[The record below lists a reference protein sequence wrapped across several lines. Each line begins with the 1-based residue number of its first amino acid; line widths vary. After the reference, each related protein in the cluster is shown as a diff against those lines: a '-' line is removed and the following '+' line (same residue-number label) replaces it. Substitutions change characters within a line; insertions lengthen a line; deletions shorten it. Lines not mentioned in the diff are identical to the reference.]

1 MSCPTVPHYATS
13 QLLCGQWPPWSLM
26 SSGTR
31 GARWWLLSTIQ
42 GSVCQAKTSFQTDA
56 FGVRGSTLETH
67 CFGVPTALAEE
78 RVSCEV
84 SRAQCYLW
92 HRPSGKAGSC
102 PWTRGAGY
110 PLHGGPEDG
119 GFLLLAEGCPE
130 ACAEPWLS
138 TICLPSPAGFPEHL
152 CALHRSRGT
161 VGHLGARCPSHTSL
175 PIAHGCEVGSP
186 KPQVGFRF

>member
-1 MSCPTVPHYATS
+1 MHLVSVA
-13 QLLCGQWPPWSLM
+13 PPWKCTALVFPQPWQ
-26 SSGTR
+26 R
-31 GARWWLLSTIQ
+31 
-42 GSVCQAKTSFQTDA
+42 SVCPARYPELPA
-56 FGVRGSTLETH
+56 GGAGVE
-67 CFGVPTALAEE
+67 CP
-78 RVSCEV
+78 
-84 SRAQCYLW
+84 QCYLW

-102 PWTRGAGY
+102 PITLGPLTRGAGY

-138 TICLPSPAGFPEHL
+138 TICLPSPAGLPEHL